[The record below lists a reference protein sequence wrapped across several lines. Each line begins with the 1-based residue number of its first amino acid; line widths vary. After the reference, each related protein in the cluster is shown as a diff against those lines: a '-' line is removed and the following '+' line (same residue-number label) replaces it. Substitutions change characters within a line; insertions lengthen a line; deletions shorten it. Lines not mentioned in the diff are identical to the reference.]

1 MRAFIETTL
10 DFAHDLGAS
19 LILLGLLIWAAVSPI
34 GFGMAAL
41 SAIIWALANLGLVV
55 ILLCAAL
62 AVTVAVVWA
71 IERRRVAI

>member
-10 DFAHDLGAS
+10 DLAHDLGAG
-19 LILLGLLIWAAVSPI
+19 LILLGLLIWAVVSPI

-41 SAIIWALANLGLVV
+41 SAIIWTLANLGLVV

-62 AVTVAVVWA
+62 AVTAAVVWA
-71 IERRRVAI
+71 IERRRV